1 MPLALDPV
9 SDIVYCISALLH
21 QSMKQRPEPL
31 PQRDADAS
39 LKALARAFAVL
50 ARPEEARAFL
60 EDLCTPAELEAMA
73 DRWRVVPL
81 LLKGVPYREIHDLTQ
96 VSVTTI
102 GRVARTLERGAGGY
116 AAAMRRQSGRSAA
129 H

>member
-1 MPLALDPV
+1 
-9 SDIVYCISALLH
+9 
-21 QSMKQRPEPL
+21 MKQRYESL
-31 PQRDADAS
+31 PDNDVDAS
-39 LKALARAFAVL
+39 LKALAKAFAAL
-50 ARPEEARAFL
+50 DRPDEVRAFL
-60 EDLCTPAELEAMA
+60 EDLCTPAELEAMS

-81 LLKGVPYREIHDLTQ
+81 LLQGLSYREIQERTL

-116 AAAMRRQSGRSAA
+116 AAAARHQHPRLIAS

>member
-1 MPLALDPV
+1 
-9 SDIVYCISALLH
+9 
-21 QSMKQRPEPL
+21 MKQRPDPL
-31 PQRDADAS
+31 PERDADAS
-39 LKALARAFAVL
+39 MKALAKAFAAL
-50 ARPEEARAFL
+50 ARPEDVHAFL

-81 LLKGVPYREIHDLTQ
+81 LLKGVPYRDIHERTR

-116 AAAMRRQSGRSAA
+116 AAAARLQHPRLTSS